1 MNYDS
6 LSNSDA
12 AVFTALVE
20 SICAPEPVYP
30 PVSQTAAVD
39 YFDRYLRASPAIN
52 RLGFRLI
59 LHIVE
64 YAPLAIGLGHRFSR
78 LEPMRRIDF
87 IQRWSESRLRPLRV
101 TFILFKGI
109 VFMAYYGDE
118 SVLKACGY
126 DPDAN
131 IERAR
136 ALRHKEGRP

>member
-6 LSNSDA
+6 LSNSEV

-39 YFDRYLRASPAIN
+39 YFDRYLQASPAIN
-52 RLGFRLI
+52 RLGFKLI

-64 YAPLAIGLGHRFSR
+64 YAPLVVRPGRRFSR
-78 LEPMRRIDF
+78 LEPIKRVDF
-87 IQRWSESRLRPLRV
+87 ILRWSESRLRPLRV
-101 TFILFKGI
+101 VFELMKGI
-109 VFMAYYGDE
+109 VFMAYYGDD

-136 ALRHKEGRP
+136 TLRRKEGRP